1 MTFEK
6 GTEYKIAQTAKG
18 HFNSA
23 ELLTIIRQSE
33 KTIQFTLGNG
43 KGHGSMP
50 SEHMNYLVNRNE
62 LTLNKRAL
70 LNDGANEEKIG

>member
-6 GTEYKIAQTAKG
+6 GTEYKISQNTKG

-23 ELLTIIRQSE
+23 ETLTIIRQSG
-33 KTIQFTLGNG
+33 KIIQFTLGNG

-50 SEHMNYLVNRNE
+50 VDHMKYLLNRNE
-62 LTLNKRAL
+62 LTIDKRTML
-70 LNDGANEEKIG
+70 KNESNEEKIG